1 MPAGLYQVSALAT
14 VDDVEMAPAVLVSA
28 QVDSVSIGASGQPLG
43 LNLNGLGTVSLN
55 DVAEI
60 R

>member
-1 MPAGLYQVSALAT
+1 